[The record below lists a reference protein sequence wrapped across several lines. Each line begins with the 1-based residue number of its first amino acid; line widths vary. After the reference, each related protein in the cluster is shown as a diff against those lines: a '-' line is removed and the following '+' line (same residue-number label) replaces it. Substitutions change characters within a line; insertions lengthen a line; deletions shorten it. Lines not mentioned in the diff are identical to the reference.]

1 MTTLPRVKYFYFL
14 FFFMVTSSV
23 LRAQSDTDTT
33 IYDILPLMPRFP
45 ACEQLDTTVAFKQQ
59 CAQQQLLSFMYQNII
74 YPFEARQ
81 NGNEGMVV
89 VSFVVEKDGSLSDPQ
104 VLKDIGGGCG
114 METVRVVNLMN
125 SAGIAWVPG
134 EKDGQ
139 VVRCRYTLPVK
150 FRLEEQLP
158 YSLVGRDTVYTEFDI
173 PLQFRGGEEALTSYL
188 KEQLK
193 YPKAWQDSCLI
204 GNIDIQ
210 LWVGPGGVT
219 RVLDLTDFAGL
230 GFDFWSAATDAATST
245 YNRWDVAVF
254 EGRQV
259 PAAYEISLTFFPE
272 GEACKSVVA
281 DYDLAVAALNE
292 GIALY
297 NEEKTEEGIAK
308 MTEAVNRFPNNA
320 NFLLSRGQ
328 AYMNT
333 NQFAEACVDLRKAK
347 EIAQIN
353 WFDNILPL
361 LCK

>member
-1 MTTLPRVKYFYFL
+1 MPRLKYLFILGFL
-14 FFFMVTSSV
+14 GWISPS
-23 LRAQSDTDTT
+23 LQAQAVTDTT
-33 IYDILPLMPRFP
+33 IYDILPMMPRFP
-45 ACEQLDTTVAFKQQ
+45 ACEQLDTTLAFKQQ

-74 YPFEARQ
+74 YPLEARQ

-89 VSFVVEKDGSLSDPQ
+89 VSFVVEKDGSLSNPQ
-104 VLKDIGGGCG
+104 ILKDIGGGCG
-114 METVRVVNLMN
+114 IETIRVVNLMN
-125 SAGIAWVPG
+125 SAGIAWVPA
-134 EKDGQ
+134 EKDGAA
-139 VVRCRYTLPVK
+139 VRCRYTLPVK

-158 YSLVGRDTVYTEFDI
+158 YAMVGMDTVYTEFDT
-173 PLQFRGGEEALTSYL
+173 PLEFRGGEDALAAHL
-188 KEQLK
+188 KEQLRC
-193 YPKAWQDSCLI
+193 PEAWQDSCLI

-210 LWVGPGGVT
+210 LWVGPGGVV

-230 GFDFWSAATDAATST
+230 GFDFWFAATEAATST

-254 EGRQV
+254 EGRKV

-272 GEACKSVVA
+272 REACKAVVA
-281 DYDLAVAALNE
+281 DYDLAVAALDE

-297 NEEKTEEGIAK
+297 NEEKTAEGIAK

-333 NQFAEACVDLRKAK
+333 NQFAEACSDLRKAK